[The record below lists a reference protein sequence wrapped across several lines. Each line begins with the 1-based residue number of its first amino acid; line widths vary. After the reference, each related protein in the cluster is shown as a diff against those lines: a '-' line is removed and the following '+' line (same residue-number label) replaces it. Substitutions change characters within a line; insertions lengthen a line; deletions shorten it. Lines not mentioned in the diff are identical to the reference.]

1 MDVAISKNKVPI
13 RLTDDGTILL
23 QVIQKSLI
31 IITKYLI
38 QLRSPKLFIK
48 ETMKGLL
55 L

>member
-1 MDVAISKNKVPI
+1 MNAGI
-13 RLTDDGTILL
+13 ILL
-23 QVIQKSLI
+23 QVIQKLQI

-38 QLRSPKLFIK
+38 QLRTHKLFIK